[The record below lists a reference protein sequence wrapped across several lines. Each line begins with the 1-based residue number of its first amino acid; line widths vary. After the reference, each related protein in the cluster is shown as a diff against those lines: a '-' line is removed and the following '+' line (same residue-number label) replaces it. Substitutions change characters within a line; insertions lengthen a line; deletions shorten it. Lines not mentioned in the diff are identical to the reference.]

1 MDRFRRAE
9 SDIITQII
17 DLAGLLG
24 VRAFSASLKVS
35 DRLGDGRNK
44 FRAGKSLFDS
54 YARNHGEGMMTGLKQ
69 HLLTLPG
76 LGVAL
81 LPKAICP
88 FCLPVYFNFLTSL
101 GLGFLPSS
109 KYLFRITFV
118 LLLTAVS
125 TLAFRAKQRRGLLP
139 FELGLAA
146 SALILIGKFG
156 LDSHSMTYGG
166 VVLLVCASVWNAWPV
181 KRIEASCERCSTIV
195 IAK

>member
-1 MDRFRRAE
+1 MTYQDEGRTFARCFQPGVQVIDDFINRLHRYWRLVALAVTSVIVATHPREAGYLRLNRFRRAE
-9 SDIITQII
+9 SDIITQNI
-17 DLAGLLG
+17 DPVG

-76 LGVAL
+76 LGMAL

-125 TLAFRAKQRRGLLP
+125 TLAFRTKQR
-139 FELGLAA
+139 
-146 SALILIGKFG
+146 
-156 LDSHSMTYGG
+156 
-166 VVLLVCASVWNAWPV
+166 
-181 KRIEASCERCSTIV
+181 
-195 IAK
+195 